1 MNEEKLSLYKRIRN
15 ARKSLE
21 NAEKSFQDDKGM
33 RGELDLMLAEAEL
46 KNLRNKQAFPWSWNR
61 NALAMCFAAII
72 FFAGIAGWLIA
83 DENKHIKEN
92 PNSVVTENKQSN
104 LVPSSKIE
112 IDVKEINKNKEVQ
125 PRKVEN
131 NAGGNSTPAIVPK
144 VQLSEKDMR
153 NLVRK
158 AKSELSSGK

>member
-61 NALAMCFAAII
+61 NTLAMCFAVII

-83 DENKHIKEN
+83 AENKQIKEFPKN
-92 PNSVVTENKQSN
+92 VATENKQLN
-104 LVPSSKIE
+104 VVPTSKAE
-112 IDVKEINKNKEVQ
+112 IDAKESNKNKEVY
-125 PRKVEN
+125 PSKVEN
-131 NAGGNSTPAIVPK
+131 NTGGDSTPAVVPK
-144 VQLSEKDMR
+144 VQISEKDMR